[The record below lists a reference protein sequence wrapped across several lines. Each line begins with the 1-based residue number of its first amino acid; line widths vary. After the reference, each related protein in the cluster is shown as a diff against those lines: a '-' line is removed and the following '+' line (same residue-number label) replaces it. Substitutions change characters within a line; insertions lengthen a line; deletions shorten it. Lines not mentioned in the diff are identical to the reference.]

1 MPGNKKKNKGGNK
14 AKNAPARSNAAN
26 KDDLAGLDEILS
38 NPEQMAAAQ
47 REAAEASGFKP
58 RSGKQNA
65 QIGLRGFTQA
75 TQNPSMFTD
84 AMSMLGD
91 PSAVK
96 EAEAMMNDPEFK
108 SEINQYMETLK
119 NNSAFRDAMAEAQRK
134 YQALLA
140 DPEKMKEAT
149 DKYNAMMKQQ
159 QDAAAAAAAAA
170 AGKTGEGAA
179 GAAGAAAAAV
189 TKPESDSLEAKDPPV
204 PEAGAE
210 DATAAAA
217 APAATGAD
225 AAKEDAAGAGAGEA
239 ASTAST
245 AEATTSE
252 VVSEAGDVPGKDA
265 AAASS
270 CRVADDRS
278 IREGLV
284 HAMSTLQN
292 RGSLAEQLLEEDQDR
307 HGQALQCSLFSSL
320 AIGGLLL
327 GYPVEDVS
335 RYLQSARLCRERMR
349 GLADQSAVSAL
360 ILYANAHVFVGT
372 RESWAAYREGMND
385 AEALS
390 QVLLDEDPFVTSFTE
405 YRRHMDNVQLLTK
418 RVVSSGNPIK
428 SLGQLM
434 DTSRMG
440 VKTEEGRRVRA
451 RIDKGRVV
459 MSNRRGDRRGA
470 HPAHVVE
477 DCLFLTIRYFNA
489 VEGKNSGLGHVHD
502 YLAAELQRLM
512 QVEAGGVVL
521 ATLAGALLGV
531 KSRLARADGL
541 LPVAELV
548 LSLFSELPGLARYD
562 TRLAAHRA
570 LAVFKLLA
578 NRQLYDAL
586 RNIVVAG
593 SEEYTPT
600 FDEYHSGL
608 PICGIEFVACQ
619 AEDILRLASPGGGM
633 GTRDA

>member
-1 MPGNKKKNKGGNK
+1 MPGNKKKNKGANK
-14 AKNAPARSNAAN
+14 TKNATARSNAAN

-75 TQNPSMFTD
+75 TQNPAMFTD

-149 DKYNAMMKQQ
+149 DKYNAMIKQQ
-159 QDAAAAAAAAA
+159 QDTAAAAAAAA
-170 AGKTGEGAA
+170 AGKGGDAAA
-179 GAAGAAAAAV
+179 GGAGGAAATAETEA
-189 TKPESDSLEAKDPPV
+189 LEGKEPPV
-204 PEAGAE
+204 PEAGVE
-210 DATAAAA
+210 
-217 APAATGAD
+217 G
-225 AAKEDAAGAGAGEA
+225 
-239 ASTAST
+239 
-245 AEATTSE
+245 
-252 VVSEAGDVPGKDA
+252 DA
-265 AAASS
+265 AAAQPEAETAPAAAGSDAAKVEGDAGTS
-270 CRVADDRS
+270 AAAVPATASEAGAAAGKEPAAPCRVADDRS

-284 HAMSTLQN
+284 HAMCTLQN
-292 RGSLAEQLLEEDQDR
+292 RGSLAEQLLEEEEEEEEDKY
-307 HGQALQCSLFSSL
+307 GQALQCSLFSGF

-327 GYPVEDVS
+327 GYPVADVS
-335 RYLQSARLCRERMR
+335 RYLESARVRRERIR
-349 GLADQSAVSAL
+349 TFADQSAVSAL
-360 ILYANAHVFVGT
+360 ILYANAHAFVGT
-372 RESWAAYREGMND
+372 RESREEYRASMND
-385 AEALS
+385 ADAVS
-390 QVLLDEDPFVTSFTE
+390 QVLLDEDAFVTSFTE
-405 YRRHMDNVQLLTK
+405 YRRHMDNVHLLTK
-418 RVVSSGNPIK
+418 RLVSSDNPIK
-428 SLGQLM
+428 PLGRLM

-440 VKTEEGRRVRA
+440 VKTEEGRRVRTW
-451 RIDKGRVV
+451 IDKGRVM
-459 MSNRRGDRRGA
+459 MSHRGGERQGA

-477 DCLFLTIRYFNA
+477 DSLFLTIRYWNA
-489 VEGKNSGLGHVHD
+489 VGGDNSGLSRVHD
-502 YLAAELQRLM
+502 YLGAELQRLM
-512 QVEAGGVVL
+512 QAEAGGVVL

-541 LPVAELV
+541 PPLAEFV
-548 LSLFSELPGLARYD
+548 LSLFTECPGLARYD

-593 SEEYTPT
+593 SDEYTPT
-600 FDEYHSGL
+600 FDEYHDGL
-608 PICGIEFVACQ
+608 PICSVEFVARQ
-619 AEDILRLASPGGGM
+619 AGDILRLASHGGRGH
-633 GTRDA
+633 RSCAA